1 MNDVDVVGTL
11 FELRCCPVVTPVQT
25 SALSPRWTCELVA
38 IRLSAGRASGFLRS
52 PQPILDSSVCV
63 YVT

>member
-1 MNDVDVVGTL
+1 MDDVDVVGSL
-11 FELRCCPVVTPVQT
+11 FELTCCPVATPVQT

-38 IRLSAGRASGFLRS
+38 IRLSAGRASGFFWS
-52 PQPILDSSVCV
+52 PQPIQDSSVFV